1 MSDSEFLIKD
11 GILEI
16 KNLTI
21 DEPDVVSYFE
31 NIQLD
36 QENFKEIF
44 EYILKLGILSSKS
57 AQIGNQ
63 TDYIDRKLME
73 TLIQLREHVEAN
85 FNPEESIRKMF
96 NELLISIGQTQGTSE
111 EHLKGTQ
118 KGFEFEQYCEAIL
131 SDIAKTYS
139 DRLEKMGDV
148 VGLVENSKKGDYVY
162 TISEN
167 DKKIVLEMK
176 DYTRPQSTPGLE
188 KYLNEA
194 ITNRGTDYA
203 IVISKSAQG
212 FSKEVGMFQE
222 YGNKL
227 FVALTPID
235 SENSELHNEL
245 IIIAMRWARQ
255 KLLQKTLEF
264 DSGVI
269 QEKIASVQR
278 TMKKFSNVKT
288 KCTSISNISEEI
300 SLEVDELKSSIKLDL
315 EEIVKSLK

>member
-1 MSDSEFLIKD
+1 MSDSEFLIED
-11 GILEI
+11 GVLEI
-16 KNLTI
+16 KNLVI

-31 NIQLD
+31 NIQLS
-36 QENFKEIF
+36 QENFKDTF
-44 EYILKLGILSSKS
+44 EHILKLGILSSKS

-73 TLIQLREHVEAN
+73 TLTQLKEHVEEN

-96 NELLISIGQTQGTSE
+96 NELLINIGQKKGASE
-111 EHLKGTQ
+111 EHRKGTQ
-118 KGFEFEQYCEAIL
+118 KGVEFEEYCEEIL

-139 DRLEKMGDV
+139 DSLEKTGNV
-148 VGLVENSKKGDYVY
+148 AGLVENSKKGDYVY

-167 DKKIVLEMK
+167 GKKIVLEMK
-176 DYTRPQSTPGLE
+176 DYTSPQTTPNLE

-203 IVISKSAQG
+203 IVISKSVQG
-212 FSKEVGMFQE
+212 FSKQVGIFQE

-227 FVALTPID
+227 FVALTPAD
-235 SENSELHNEL
+235 SENSELHDEL
-245 IIIAMRWARQ
+245 IVIAMRWARQ
-255 KLLQKTLEF
+255 KLLQNTLEF

-269 QEKIASVQR
+269 QEKISSVQR

-288 KCTSISNISEEI
+288 KCTSISDISEEI
-300 SLEVDELKSSIKLDL
+300 SFEVEELRSSIKLDL
-315 EEIVKSLK
+315 EEIIKSLK

>member
-1 MSDSEFLIKD
+1 MSDSEFLIED
-11 GILEI
+11 GVLEI
-16 KNLTI
+16 KNLVI

-31 NIQLD
+31 NIQLS
-36 QENFKEIF
+36 QENFKDTF
-44 EYILKLGILSSKS
+44 EHILKLGILSSKS

-73 TLIQLREHVEAN
+73 TLTQLKEHVEN

-96 NELLISIGQTQGTSE
+96 NELLINIGQKKGASE
-111 EHLKGTQ
+111 EHRKGTQ
-118 KGFEFEQYCEAIL
+118 KGVEFEEYCEEIL

-139 DRLEKMGDV
+139 DSLEKTGNV
-148 VGLVENSKKGDYVY
+148 AGLVENSKKGDYVY

-176 DYTRPQSTPGLE
+176 DYTRPQSTPNLE

-212 FSKEVGMFQE
+212 FSKQVGIFQE

-227 FVALTPID
+227 FVALTPAD
-235 SENSELHNEL
+235 SENSELHDEL
-245 IIIAMRWARQ
+245 IVIAMRWARQ
-255 KLLQKTLEF
+255 KLLQNTLEF

-269 QEKIASVQR
+269 QEKISSVQR

-288 KCTSISNISEEI
+288 KCTSISDISEEI
-300 SLEVDELKSSIKLDL
+300 SFEVEELRSSIKLDL
-315 EEIVKSLK
+315 EEIIKSLK